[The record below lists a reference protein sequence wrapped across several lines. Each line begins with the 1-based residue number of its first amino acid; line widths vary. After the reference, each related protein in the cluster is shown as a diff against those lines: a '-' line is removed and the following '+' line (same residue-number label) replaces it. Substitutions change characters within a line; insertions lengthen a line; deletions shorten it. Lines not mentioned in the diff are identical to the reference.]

1 MHIFQNAEFC
11 LSKLLKMFPLK
22 KNQSKLSSQETRQ
35 FIKLIREN
43 QSLTVICKQ
52 MNRSEPEIVDEIV
65 ILIRSGFLI
74 TKTHLA
80 HLVGANDEI
89 LKYLKS
95 NVTDEDIL
103 NSDNI
108 SEVKAKFDTNPHITE
123 QMLILVLNYLK
134 VRQFLCSI
142 KVPYFDV
149 DENQLINGSALLEL
163 KTVVKVNSQPYTQ
176 SQPKRENSQGSQ
188 KLNGSSSSS
197 QKNQS
202 TPIAD
207 LLGEDE
213 DDFAAAIADYDSKT
227 ELKAK
232 PLQSSQKPNQNIELK
247 AFEVKQPA
255 KMPVAQTKAT
265 ATATRKR
272 TAASSKYEI
281 KYYSDSDSDSADNSQ
296 DPPKKRPLPQWM
308 TTKKTTTTTTT
319 NGQSNS
325 IRKKNFF

>member
-1 MHIFQNAEFC
+1 
-11 LSKLLKMFPLK
+11 
-22 KNQSKLSSQETRQ
+22 
-35 FIKLIREN
+35 
-43 QSLTVICKQ
+43 
-52 MNRSEPEIVDEIV
+52 MNHTEPKIIDEIV

-103 NSDNI
+103 NSDNV
-108 SEVKAKFDTNPHITE
+108 SEVKAKFDTNPRITE

-149 DENQLINGSALLEL
+149 DENQLINGSALLES
-163 KTVVKVNSQPYTQ
+163 KTVVKVNSQPYQ
-176 SQPKRENSQGSQ
+176 SQPKRESSQGSQ
-188 KLNGSSSSS
+188 NLNGSSSSS
-197 QKNQS
+197 QNNQS
-202 TPIAD
+202 TQIAD

-213 DDFAAAIADYDSKT
+213 DDFAAAIANYDSKT
-227 ELKAK
+227 ELTTK
-232 PLQSSQKPNQNIELK
+232 PLQSSQKTNQIIEVK

-255 KMPVAQTKAT
+255 KMTVAPIFKAT
-265 ATATRKR
+265 ATAVRKR
-272 TAASSKYEI
+272 TAASSKYEV
-281 KYYSDSDSDSADNSQ
+281 KYYSDSDSDSADNNSQ
-296 DPPKKRPLPQWM
+296 EPPNKRPLPQWL
-308 TTKKTTTTTTT
+308 TTKKTTTTTT
-319 NGQSNS
+319 NGQSNP

>member
-108 SEVKAKFDTNPHITE
+108 SEVKAKFDTNPRITE

-149 DENQLINGSALLEL
+149 DENRLINGSALLEL

-188 KLNGSSSSS
+188 KLNGSSSSR

-232 PLQSSQKPNQNIELK
+232 PLQSSQKSNQNIELK

-308 TTKKTTTTTTT
+308 TTKKTTTTTT